1 MAGASTNRILVI
13 GGSGSGKSTLAEAV
27 VERYAMLSKFR
38 YLVVLTKDGAEQS
51 RLSGFCNAAEEL
63 SDEVVQ
69 AGVDWRRAIEAAG
82 SLFLEVTA
90 LEPADALEALGVAI
104 LELGDVLLVVDEA
117 QQIVDRNAP
126 PGFLQVY
133 SRGRKF
139 GVNIITITQSLKIRA
154 NWGLNPVAINEA
166 TALVTFHKSDV
177 NEVAQVARLFP
188 ELGDRVASLRTP
200 RDGTPEWAVKDLIT
214 GRALLVTRQGEVD
227 ITAGTPAEGAL
238 DA

>member
-27 VERYAMLSKFR
+27 VERYATLSKYR
-38 YLVVLTKDGAEQS
+38 HLVVLTKDSAEQS

-63 SDEVVQ
+63 SDEAAA

-90 LEPADALEALGVAI
+90 LEPRDALDTLGAAI
-104 LELGDVLLVVDEA
+104 IELGDVLLVVDEA

-126 PGFLQVY
+126 AGLLQCWT
-133 SRGRKF
+133 RGRKH
-139 GVNIITITQSLKIRA
+139 GVNIITITQSLKVRP

-166 TALVTFHKSDV
+166 TALVTFHKSDT